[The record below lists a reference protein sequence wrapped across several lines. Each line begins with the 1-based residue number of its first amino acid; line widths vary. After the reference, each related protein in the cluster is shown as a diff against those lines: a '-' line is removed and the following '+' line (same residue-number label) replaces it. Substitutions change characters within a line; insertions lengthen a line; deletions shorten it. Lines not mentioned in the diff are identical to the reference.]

1 MESPRRIGL
10 LLILIGAVF
19 LIGRIGGDTSWPLFV
34 LIPGV
39 AMLAFALGGPRSSA
53 GLAVPGAIVSTVG
66 MILLVQAATNTFHT
80 WSYVWGLVLAS
91 VGAGSFLQATIEE
104 RPDGQREGLRLA
116 VLGLVLFAAFG
127 AFFEIL
133 VFGGILRGALGWI
146 VPIALIA
153 AGVWLMRRQRT
164 S

>member
-10 LLILIGAVF
+10 LLILVGAVF
-19 LIGRIGGDTSWPLFV
+19 LVGRLGGNVAWPLFV

-39 AMLAFALGGPRSSA
+39 AMLAFALAGPRSSA
-53 GLAVPGAIVSTVG
+53 GLAIPGSIVSAVG
-66 MILLVQAATNTFHT
+66 MILFVQAATDTFHT
-80 WSYVWGLVLAS
+80 WSYVWALVLAS
-91 VGAGSFLQATIEE
+91 VGAGSFLQATIED
-104 RPDGQREGLRLA
+104 RPDGQREGMRLA

-133 VFGGILRGALGWI
+133 VFGGMLRGALGWI
-146 VPIALIA
+146 VPLALIA
-153 AGVWLMRRQRT
+153 AGIWLMRRERA